1 MLGATQDAVDI
12 AMLSSLGPKVL
23 PRMSEG

>member
-12 AMLSSLGPKVL
+12 AILSSLGPKL
-23 PRMSEG
+23 FPRMSEG